1 MTLLSSPDEVLVLGF
16 LIYVYYK
23 DDIINSLGD
32 RMMQIMRACVHPS
45 VAVTRKQAF
54 ECVVLLKIGSW
65 SFECIIILLTYF
77 LNCWKA
83 LFKSQKVSFNKKHKV
98 KSIRLAFCVE
108 FPLLCTP
115 VSAIFV
121 SVPKFVGGKKG
132 NRTEPNRTEPPDY
145 TGWSL

>member
-16 LIYVYYK
+16 VIYVYYK

-45 VAVTRKQAF
+45 VAFTRKQAF

-65 SFECIIILLTYF
+65 SFECIIILLIYF

-83 LFKSQKVSFNKKHKV
+83 LFKSQKVSFNKKHRV
-98 KSIRLAFCVE
+98 KSIRLA
-108 FPLLCTP
+108 LLR
-115 VSAIFV
+115 IH
-121 SVPKFVGGKKG
+121 
-132 NRTEPNRTEPPDY
+132 
-145 TGWSL
+145 